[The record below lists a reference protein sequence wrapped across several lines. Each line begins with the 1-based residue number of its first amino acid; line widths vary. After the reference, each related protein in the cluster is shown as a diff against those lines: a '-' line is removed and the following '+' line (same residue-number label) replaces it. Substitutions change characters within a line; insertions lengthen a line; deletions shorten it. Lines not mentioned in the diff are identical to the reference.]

1 MNQKIFNQ
9 TAEQM
14 AALIFG
20 TSSTGVV
27 PVSTDA
33 GGKPVVSSADTIPI
47 EADDLNIRG
56 LSGAAD
62 SVDVYGQ
69 SWAQDSDSG
78 TIVGLGSRN
87 FLTKNISL
95 YARNTYLVVNT
106 GSVALGITLQLAPA
120 DNDNLYVNDGSAF
133 DLLIGDSHLFEPS
146 RLMKYAR
153 IRIAALLLGSA
164 TVYYFG
170 QT

>member
-9 TAEQM
+9 TAEQA

-33 GGKPVVSSADTIPI
+33 GGKLIVSS
-47 EADDLNIRG
+47 DDALHVATDNLNIRG

-69 SWAQDSDSG
+69 SWAQDSESG
-78 TIVGLGSRN
+78 TILGLGSRN
-87 FLTKNISL
+87 FLTKDVSM

-106 GSVALGITLQLAPA
+106 GSVALSITLQIAPA
-120 DNDNLYVNDGSAF
+120 NNDNLYVNDGSAF